1 MIVSGMT
8 FETWFCDSLHNE
20 VGFSVQQTHDAGY
33 IIAGWINYG
42 FWWDQYDVL
51 LLKVDS
57 FGNEVWTK
65 VYGDSLEDKAYCVR
79 QCADG
84 NYIVVG
90 ETGRSVAGNFVS
102 DVYLLKLDS
111 NGDTVWTKKY
121 GGDSWDGGRCVEEIQ
136 DEYYVIV
143 GGTTSYGAG
152 GEDVYLLKV
161 NSLGDT
167 IWTKTY
173 GGSSAQI
180 GRSIMETTDGGFII
194 AGTSMSETPDSEGV
208 LLIKTDSVG
217 NMIWQKIYG
226 GQHCSANSVQQT
238 IDGGYIICGHMADF
252 NNGGWEVW
260 LLKTDILGDT
270 VWTKN
275 YGGYWEDW
283 GYAVVQTL
291 DTCYF
296 IAGHTWSFGAGG
308 SDVYLIK
315 ADVNGDIMWTK
326 TYGGSKGDHSYSAQ
340 QTSDKGYIVVGS
352 TESFGAGHQDVY
364 LIKTDSMGDAQFM
377 KELSPD
383 GSQIEISPN
392 PFNNS
397 CRITLHDCQATQIRI
412 FNIAGQIVRKIPA
425 TPRFLPL
432 YYTCIWDGQ
441 DDNGKQLPS
450 GVYLLN
456 VQSGNRTTTKK
467 LIFIR

>member
-8 FETWFCDSLHNE
+8 FERWFCDSLHNE
-20 VGFSVQQTHDAGY
+20 VGFSVQQTHDGGY

-84 NYIVVG
+84 NYIVAG
-90 ETGRSVAGNFVS
+90 ATGRSVGGNFVS

-111 NGDTVWTKKY
+111 NGDTLWTRKY
-121 GGDSWDGGRCVEEIQ
+121 GGDLWDEGKCVIETK
-136 DEYYVIV
+136 DTCYVIV
-143 GGTTSYGAG
+143 GSSSTYGG
-152 GEDVYLLKV
+152 VYLLKT
-161 NSLGDT
+161 NALGNI
-167 IWTKTY
+167 IWSKIFV
-173 GGSSAQI
+173 GGM
-180 GRSIMETTDGGFII
+180 GESIQETNDGGYII
-194 AGTSMSETPDSEGV
+194 AGWSLSSDPDSGGV
-208 LLIKTDSVG
+208 LLIKTDSIG
-217 NMIWQKIYG
+217 NMLWRKLYG
-226 GQHCSANSVQQT
+226 GQHCAAKSVQQT
-238 IDGGYIICGHMADF
+238 VDGGYIICGHMADF

-270 VWTKN
+270 VWTKK

-315 ADVNGDIMWTK
+315 TDINGDTKWTK
-326 TYGGSKGDHSYSAQ
+326 IYGGSNGEHAYSAQ
-340 QTSDKGYIVVGS
+340 QTLDKGYIVVGS

-364 LIKTDSMGDAQFM
+364 LIKTDSMGVAQFM

-392 PFNNS
+392 PFRNNCS
-397 CRITLHDCQATQIRI
+397 IILHGCQPTQIRI
-412 FNIAGQIVRKIPA
+412 YNIAGQIVRKIPA

-432 YYTCIWDGQ
+432 YYTCIWYGK